1 MANFLVR
8 CWLPRL
14 DTYVS
19 YQTAPNLARRT
30 LEDIF
35 GVRGICLETRKN
47 AFRNLARGRWY
58 VSLVLGKPQF
68 NSRSWETPWD
78 FPGKSRTCMF
88 NSRSWETPWDLP
100 GNSVCGV
107 GFAFRI
113 QERSACVSCFRCQD
127 PILQVH
133 GRYLEYFLSASQCSW
148 PKRDDSIC
156 QLGYIDG
163 WILCPSWS
171 PHQYQCL
178 APRSPSRRPLA
189 SIRTVQTSRSHFAG
203 SF

>member
-1 MANFLVR
+1 MFRKYFACFELIFCSLQLFASQCISNRNSISLVDFLAVFKGIESRMIVLGRYHLSNFTQTKIMSMANFLVR

-127 PILQVH
+127 PMLQVH
-133 GRYLEYFLSASQCSW
+133 GR
-148 PKRDDSIC
+148 
-156 QLGYIDG
+156 
-163 WILCPSWS
+163 
-171 PHQYQCL
+171 
-178 APRSPSRRPLA
+178 
-189 SIRTVQTSRSHFAG
+189 
-203 SF
+203 